1 MAVNWDYCASF
12 GEILPPVS
20 GDFSICVVIYRRVF
34 LQLTEKVHFV
44 TEPYAAVPVRIQT
57 PEVSVSEASMQIVAF
72 LKNDFTDTKHV
83 HVNVFLCDE
92 MNRIVKEKQL
102 KLKLIQYMHQP
113 ISTVV

>member
-1 MAVNWDYCASF
+1 MGAKY
-12 GEILPPVS
+12 I
-20 GDFSICVVIYRRVF
+20 I
-34 LQLTEKVHFV
+34 QLENNTDKIDAYQYNTTKKSYHFV

-102 KLKLIQYMHQP
+102 KLKLIPGRKYP
-113 ISTVV
+113 ISTSEEG